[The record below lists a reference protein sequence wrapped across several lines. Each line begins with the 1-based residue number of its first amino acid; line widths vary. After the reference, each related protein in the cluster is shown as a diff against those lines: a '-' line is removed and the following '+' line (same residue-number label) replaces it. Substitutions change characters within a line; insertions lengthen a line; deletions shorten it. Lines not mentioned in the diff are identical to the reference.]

1 MGDESE
7 LRELA
12 AGLRSRQRGAWDRLY
27 VLTHLPILRMLRRM
41 LRDDGRAED
50 ALQATFV
57 TAIER
62 IRDFDPKR
70 GMVDSWLVGI
80 ARFKA
85 KEAVRG
91 PRALSVSVETVDPE
105 GRSEISVVDHEMVAL
120 ALDHLDPRYAE
131 VLRRKYIDGQTLEEI
146 ASDLKLKATTIGT
159 LLHRGKE
166 KFKEA
171 YGRLRSK
178 EKAR

>member
-27 VLTHLPILRMLRRM
+27 ILTHLPILRMLRRM
-41 LRDDGRAED
+41 LRDDGKAED
-50 ALQATFV
+50 ALQSTYL

-62 IRDFDPKR
+62 IRDFDPNL

-91 PRALSVSVETVDPE
+91 PRSSPASVEVVDPGGPTE
-105 GRSEISVVDHEMVAL
+105 DSAVDDEMVAL
-120 ALDHLDPRYAE
+120 ALDQLEPRYAE

-146 ASDLKLKATTIGT
+146 AAGLKLKATTVGT

-178 EKAR
+178 ENAQ